1 MDNDYPLDLDEI
13 LQTIRSADVITIR
26 FVTVNRRL
34 LFDSRHTEIDA
45 PLVKLVAPAAT
56 VEERFR
62 SLKRLR
68 PRFRLPDKITAIWW
82 PKYISTLVGSG
93 VWDCLMARV
102 AESGFAR
109 AVEESEE
116 VLRDLLQMER
126 DEVRRAI
133 LGEGYQTIW
142 QKSPQV
148 PPSL

>member
-13 LQTIRSADVITIR
+13 LQTIR

-45 PLVKLVAPAAT
+45 PLVRLVSPAAS

-142 QKSPQV
+142 QKSPQL